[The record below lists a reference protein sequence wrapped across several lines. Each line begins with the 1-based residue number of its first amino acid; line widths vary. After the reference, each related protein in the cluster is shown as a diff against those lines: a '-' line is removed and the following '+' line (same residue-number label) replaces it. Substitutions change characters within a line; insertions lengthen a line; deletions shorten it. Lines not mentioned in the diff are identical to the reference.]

1 MTRQKNVNSEF
12 RSFGVTVTDGLQGGH
27 TLLPLQV
34 AANTLGK
41 LAHLHTSVF
50 IGYRLPKSSVTE

>member
-34 AANTLGK
+34 AANTGQARTPPHLG
-41 LAHLHTSVF
+41 LP
-50 IGYRLPKSSVTE
+50 RLPFA